1 MNFYVYAGSEEP
13 LGTEGR
19 YIWRDL
25 KTRGGAIRRAR
36 RIFKGRPFTL
46 IYFTDL
52 YDESTH
58 QCILRGAVFS
68 GDAKQ

>member
-1 MNFYVYAGSEEP
+1 MNFYVHAGSVET

-36 RIFKGRPFTL
+36 RIFKGKPFSLYT
-46 IYFTDL
+46 FTSF
-52 YDESTH
+52 YDDSTFR
-58 QCILRGAVFS
+58 CILKGAAFA
-68 GDAKQ
+68 GDK